1 MFLRS
6 NTTKHMTSENWMTKV
21 KTYSRK
27 IFIVLF
33 EWMVSMA
40 LGLVNIF
47 FQRTDHIEMEKITVN
62 EQKESWFR
70 TTVKTAITFV
80 G

>member
-1 MFLRS
+1 
-6 NTTKHMTSENWMTKV
+6 MTSENWMTKV

-47 FQRTDHIEMEKITVN
+47 FQRTDHGEMEKILRKN
-62 EQKESWFR
+62 RK
-70 TTVKTAITFV
+70 KV
-80 G
+80 GLKQL